1 MIYYF
6 LKTILLLATFYMLY
20 TLLLKQHTAYR
31 WNRMYL
37 LITSVAAICIPM
49 ISTSFG
55 QTINNNPVLKHTI
68 DTLTVYVNA
77 LQQHELHYAK
87 VIFLVV
93 LAGILWGLTRIAVG
107 LYILYKLKEN
117 ASSEQ
122 IGETTVYF
130 HSQIDTPFSFFSFIY
145 LPESFRHKEA
155 LPIVLK
161 HEEAHIA
168 LHHSYDKFYFSL
180 LQAFFWFNPFV
191 YRYHK
196 AIELQHQ
203 FEADA
208 YSVQQIETDQYVH
221 NFLEAIAYSQAP
233 TLLVHS
239 FFHHS
244 LTTRMTMLCKKS
256 NRLMMQK
263 TLLVCG
269 IVLVLS
275 LTLVL
280 SRGTCLHVPQFALS

>member
-1 MIYYF
+1 MLYYF
-6 LKTILLLATFYMLY
+6 FKTILLFASFYMLY
-20 TLLLKQHTAYR
+20 ALLLKQHTTYR
-31 WNRMYL
+31 WNRVYL
-37 LITSVAAICIPM
+37 LITSVAAIFIPM
-49 ISTSFG
+49 MNMAFR
-55 QTINNNPVLKHTI
+55 QTLHINPLLKHTL
-68 DTLTVYVNA
+68 DTLTIYVNA
-77 LQQHELHYAK
+77 LQQVELHYAK

-122 IGETTVYF
+122 IEDTTVYF
-130 HSQIDTPFSFFSFIY
+130 HSQIDSPFSFFSFIY

-191 YRYHK
+191 YWYHK
-196 AIELQHQ
+196 AIELQHE

-221 NFLEAIAYSQAP
+221 NFLEAIAYSQTP
-233 TLLVHS
+233 TPLVHS

-244 LTTRMTMLCKKS
+244 LKTRIIMLYKKQTAS
-256 NRLMMQK
+256 
-263 TLLVCG
+263 
-269 IVLVLS
+269 
-275 LTLVL
+275 
-280 SRGTCLHVPQFALS
+280 